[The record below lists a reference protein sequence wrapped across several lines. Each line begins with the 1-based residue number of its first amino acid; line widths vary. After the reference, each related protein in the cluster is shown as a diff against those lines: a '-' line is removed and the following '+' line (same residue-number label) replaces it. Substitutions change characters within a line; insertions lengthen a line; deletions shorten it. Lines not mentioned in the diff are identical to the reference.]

1 MNSNDDDRCLRQKQG
16 GVVGAAASE
25 ARVPF
30 KVRCECWEPQPVL
43 RFGTQRLRTANAAI
57 TEYHSKLQKTIK
69 NSKKAALSA
78 LQQALSAA
86 FFVLI
91 G

>member
-1 MNSNDDDRCLRQKQG
+1 ML
-16 GVVGAAASE
+16 GAATRA
-25 ARVPF
+25 AF
-30 KVRCECWEPQPVL
+30 WD
-43 RFGTQRLRTANAAI
+43 TAPSSADAAI

-69 NSKKAALSA
+69 NSEKAALSA

-86 FFVLI
+86 SFVLI

>member
-1 MNSNDDDRCLRQKQG
+1 MRKIQRKNRLARRAQVPVRNSR
-16 GVVGAAASE
+16 
-25 ARVPF
+25 
-30 KVRCECWEPQPVL
+30 L
-43 RFGTQRLRTANAAI
+43 RFGTQRLRTADAAI

-86 FFVLI
+86 SFVLI

>member
-1 MNSNDDDRCLRQKQG
+1 VPVRNSR
-16 GVVGAAASE
+16 
-25 ARVPF
+25 
-30 KVRCECWEPQPVL
+30 L

-69 NSKKAALSA
+69 NSEKAALSA

-86 FFVLI
+86 SFVLI